1 MALTLI
7 KHTHACV
14 RIEDGDRALVIDP
27 GVFSPEGEL
36 PVVLDGASAVLITH
50 KHVDHLNPE
59 ALKAARAANPS
70 LEIYAPAGVAAQIAD
85 LAPTVTTA
93 GTSFTAA
100 GFPVRTFG
108 GHHAVIHPLVALG
121 YVDNVGYLIGSDS
134 DTIYHPGDALVVPDA
149 PVGTLLIPA
158 HAPWSK
164 AAELIDFTIA
174 VRPTRAHQIHD
185 GLLNDRGQGL
195 IDNLLKGTTAG
206 YGTTYSRLGVGES
219 TTVG

>member
-1 MALTLI
+1 MAMTLT

-36 PVVLDGASAVLITH
+36 PAVLDGASAVLITH
-50 KHVDHLNPE
+50 EHADHLDPD
-59 ALKAARAANPS
+59 ALTAARAANPA
-70 LEIYAPAGVAAQIAD
+70 LEIYAPAGVATQIES
-85 LAPTVTTA
+85 LSPTITTA
-93 GTSFTAA
+93 GTSFIAA
-100 GFPVRTFG
+100 GFPVRTYG
-108 GHHAVIHPLVALG
+108 GHHAVIHPLIAMG
-121 YVDNVGYLIGSDS
+121 YVDNIGYLIGDGQ
-134 DTIYHPGDALVVPDA
+134 DAVYHPGDALVVPDA

-174 VRPTRAHQIHD
+174 VRPRHAHQVHD

-195 IDNLLKGTTAG
+195 IDRLLEGTTAG
-206 YGTTYSRLGVGES
+206 YGVTYARLGVGERS
-219 TTVG
+219 TLS